1 VLVTA
6 AHCLDGKGYYL
17 DHEIFRGRA
26 GANVYQC
33 SEDEDCPTVTIAGSP
48 RPLLCEGQPQ
58 DWMESPAGTGECYL
72 PELEYNND
80 ALDAY
85 FGESYDPYGLD
96 HPANI
101 IPIRYC
107 HINPGYIVD
116 PDDESQD
123 FAYCILAEAPDVRP
137 IPIMMHCEVDQF
149 MNGDD
154 DLDVMIA
161 GFGVADVNQNTLEGR
176 AGRKRWATSSTDG
189 FAFDSAD
196 TVLSLAPFAPFVPGP
211 ASEGDS
217 GGPVYVRLP
226 PPHDSWRLF
235 GVFGKSY
242 FVAPP
247 WQFVAWML
255 EDPEVEAIL
264 PCHDSGGDWQPG
276 PACGGFPRS
285 PQIGA
290 GGWSNGPLACNN
302 EDLSEPSSTC
312 GPPFPSPLPPPP
324 PRDPVITRPRSGGCA
339 TTDVGPGSWW
349 SLLGLFA
356 VVAMRRRRTP
366 AAMLLAL
373 MLVVGCGPE
382 AVEGS
387 SGNET
392 GNETGGQVEE
402 PGPVEFNPE
411 FRGVHSGLALPGT
424 THDQLAVGNVARSVD
439 DTACCQDVV
448 VGGPSS
454 NVAEVFFGGGSVDHG
469 FTFLDPRPTQHYEMA
484 NPGAGIRDLALVDL
498 DVDGYNDLVAV
509 TTDGQLGVRRGQAGG
524 VDDVYFGPL
533 ALHDALVDELGR
545 VAFGS
550 LDCDDDLDVV
560 ITAPGGPGIVTL
572 LQDEAGSFGP
582 ATFTATLPAQDA
594 DAAGSPVDVAVGE
607 FDGHAPTEVVS
618 VNDDG
623 TATIYR
629 REGCEV
635 ALASDSSMVFYSD
648 VGGCP
653 SEGSGYCLPDTRN
666 ARVVTD
672 DIYCETERSDVT
684 IAFAD
689 RARVYCNQLDYTA
702 DGFGPEHITHYWD
715 INDQAPPLHAGV
727 RGIAWWFETQTL
739 YAYDTR
745 QIYQLASP
753 GTQHVNSTIPNLTFI
768 QSQPGALEVQ
778 LARHTAPDNGWWQR
792 VVWVGANETGA
803 ALGFA
808 R

>member
-1 VLVTA
+1 MRTA
-6 AHCLDGKGYYL
+6 TTSTTRSSVCAQARPSTSAVRTRTARWSRSPGARSRCCAKGKTGT
-17 DHEIFRGRA
+17 
-26 GANVYQC
+26 
-33 SEDEDCPTVTIAGSP
+33 P
-48 RPLLCEGQPQ
+48 
-58 DWMESPAGTGECYL
+58 PAGEGECYL
-72 PELEYNND
+72 PDLEYNND

-85 FGESYDPYGLD
+85 FGESYEPFGLD

-107 HINPGYIVD
+107 HVSPGYIAD
-116 PDDESQD
+116 PGDDSQD
-123 FAYCILAEAPDVRP
+123 FAYCILAEEPDVRP

-149 MNGDD
+149 MNGDH

-161 GFGVADVNQNTLEGR
+161 GFGVADVNQDTTDGKT
-176 AGRKRWATSSTDG
+176 GRKRWATSSTDG
-189 FAFDSAD
+189 FAFDSSD
-196 TVLSLAPFAPFVPGP
+196 TVLSIGPFAPFIPGP
-211 ASEGDS
+211 ASDGDS

-247 WQFVAWML
+247 WQFVEWML
-255 EDPEVEAIL
+255 EDPEVEAAAIL

-312 GPPFPSPLPPPP
+312 GAPYPSPLPPPP
-324 PRDPVITRPRSGGCA
+324 PRDPMITPPRSVSCA
-339 TTDVGPGSWW
+339 TTDVGPRSA
-349 SLLGLFA
+349 SVLIFSFA
-356 VVAMRRRRTP
+356 VLAMRRRRARAT
-366 AAMLLAL
+366 MLLAL
-373 MLVVGCGPE
+373 MLVTGCGPE
-382 AVEGS
+382 VVGGGS
-387 SGNET
+387 T
-392 GNETGGQVEE
+392 GTDTGGADPVEE

-411 FRGVHSGLALPGT
+411 FRGVHSGLTLPGR
-424 THDQLAVGNVARSVD
+424 THDQLAIGNVARAVD
-439 DTACCQDVV
+439 DPACCQDVV
-448 VGGPSS
+448 LGGPDSS
-454 NVAEVFFGGGSVDHG
+454 AAEVFFGGGSVDHG
-469 FTFLDPRPTQHYEMA
+469 FTFLDPRPTQHYDMA
-484 NPGAGIRDLALVDL
+484 SPGAGIRDLALVDL

-509 TTDGQLGVRRGQAGG
+509 TTDGQLGVRRGQVGG

-533 ALHDALVDELGR
+533 ALHDALVEDLGR

-560 ITAPGGPGIVTL
+560 IAAPGGPGVVTL
-572 LQDEAGSFGP
+572 LQDQAASFG
-582 ATFTATLPAQDA
+582 AAVFTATSPAQDA
-594 DAAGSPVDVAVGE
+594 DVAGSPVDVAVGE
-607 FDGHAPTEVVS
+607 FDGDAPAEVVS

-629 REGCEV
+629 RNGCGGGLV
-635 ALASDSSMVFYSD
+635 SDSSLVFYSY
-648 VGGCP
+648 VGDCQNVGLHFCI
-653 SEGSGYCLPDTRN
+653 SNTSK
-666 ARVVTD
+666 ARVLTD
-672 DIYCETERSDVT
+672 DVFCETSRSDIT

-689 RARVYCNQLDYTA
+689 RVLVYCNNEDYVA
-702 DGFGPEHITHYWD
+702 ANRFSAGQETHVWD
-715 INDQAPPLHAGV
+715 LNGAASPGTGDS
-727 RGIAWWFETQTL
+727 RGASWWNPTKTL

-753 GTQHVNSTIPNLTFI
+753 GTQHGDTTAPPLTFI
-768 QSQPGALEVQ
+768 NSSAVPLEMQ
-778 LARHTAPDNGWWQR
+778 FAHHTSPDSGWWQR
-792 VVWVGANETGA
+792 VVWIGASEGDA